1 MRCPDAIVSTPNFS
15 DPFLLCIDL
24 YQALFLMVW
33 TACKVHHFRLLYKE
47 INYLWK
53 ADIGSVF
60 VLLWYFTFKYYT
72 FTSEWI
78 FLKETPN
85 KIIFNSIGKDD
96 FFNTCCSKKIC
107 GRALIA
113 SGHLIILCKSTKNP
127 GLQFEKIFV
136 GRVKNLSTWLIF

>member
-1 MRCPDAIVSTPNFS
+1 MVAFLYYFDISLLSTTLLQSVSAK
-15 DPFLLCIDL
+15 I
-24 YQALFLMVW
+24 
-33 TACKVHHFRLLYKE
+33 
-47 INYLWK
+47 
-53 ADIGSVF
+53 
-60 VLLWYFTFKYYT
+60 
-72 FTSEWI
+72 WI

-136 GRVKNLSTWLIF
+136 GCVKNLST